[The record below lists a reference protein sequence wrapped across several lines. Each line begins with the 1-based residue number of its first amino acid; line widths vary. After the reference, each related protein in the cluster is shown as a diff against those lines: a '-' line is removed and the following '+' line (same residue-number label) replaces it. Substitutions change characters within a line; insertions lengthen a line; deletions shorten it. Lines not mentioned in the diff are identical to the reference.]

1 MHGNGAE
8 RGSVR
13 GVFRVL
19 LAGALRLP
27 ALQYRLSR
35 FCRVGKRSAPTIG
48 ITNHVFVGW
57 VSVAHPPRG

>member
-1 MHGNGAE
+1 MEMGQSG
-8 RGSVR
+8 GSVR

>member
-1 MHGNGAE
+1 MEMGQSGGVCGAF
-8 RGSVR
+8 
-13 GVFRVL
+13 FRVL

-27 ALQYRLSR
+27 ALQYRSSR
-35 FCRVGKRSAPTIG
+35 FCRMGKRSAPTTG

>member
-1 MHGNGAE
+1 MEMGQSG
-8 RGSVR
+8 
-13 GVFRVL
+13 GVCGPFLRVL